1 MLEIYLDSTDVA
13 GIKNLCP
20 ALPLA
25 GVTTNPSIMAASGVG
40 LYDLLT
46 ALTEVIGPHGRY
58 HVQVVNNTV
67 EGIVAEARKLLEL
80 PFDII
85 VKIPAHTAGLS
96 AIKQLKKD
104 NIPLLATAIYT
115 VQQGMMAALHGADY
129 LAPYLNRI
137 DNQGSDG
144 VGVVA
149 DLQGMIDRYQLPGKL
164 LVASFKNVNQVL
176 QVLKLGVGAVTLP
189 LDIAQQIL
197 TTPAT
202 DTAVEKFSLDWQATF
217 ANKLSFES

>member
-1 MLEIYLDSTDVA
+1 MEIYLDSADVA

-25 GVTTNPSIMAASGVG
+25 GVTTNPSILAASGIG
-40 LYDLLT
+40 LHELLT
-46 ALTEVIGPHGRY
+46 VLTNVIGPQARY
-58 HVQVVNNTV
+58 HVQVVSNTL
-67 EGIVAEARKLLEL
+67 EGIVSEAHKLHAL

-96 AIKQLKKD
+96 AIKLLKID
-104 NIPLLATAIYT
+104 NIPLLATAIYN
-115 VQQGMMAALHGADY
+115 VQQGMLAALHGADY

-137 DNQGSDG
+137 DNQGFDG
-144 VGVVA
+144 VGVVG
-149 DLQGMIDRYQLPGKL
+149 DLQTLIDRYQLPSKL

-202 DTAVEKFSLDWQATF
+202 DTAIEKFSQDWQATF
-217 ANKLSFES
+217 ADKLSFES